1 MISIDLAIKAIQDG
15 KIVVYPTDT
24 VFGMGC
30 DAFNQNAVEKLFE
43 LKGKKEAG
51 LSIMLNNAEVVEEY
65 GEINETSK
73 RIVEEFL
80 PGPITLI
87 LKSKKKFAKGVE
99 RDGNIGIRVPA
110 NKTAL
115 ELAKDGPVITTSANE
130 HGSEIAKSLKEAKN
144 VFGDECHYLD
154 GEEPKGIESTI
165 IDLTKDVPE
174 IKRIGALYTPILEGI
189 IEF

>member
-1 MISIDLAIKAIQDG
+1 MITLNLARKAIRNG
-15 KIVVYPTDT
+15 EIVVYPTDT
-24 VFGMGC
+24 VFGIGC
-30 DAFNQNAVEKLFE
+30 DAFNQEAVEKLFD

-51 LSIMLNNAEVVEEY
+51 LSIMLNSAEIVKEY
-65 GEINETSK
+65 CEINETSR

-80 PGPITLI
+80 PGPVTLI
-87 LKSKKKFAKGVE
+87 LKSKKKLAEGVE
-99 RDGNIGIRVPA
+99 RDGNVAIRVPA

-115 ELAKDGPVITTSANE
+115 ELAKDGAVITTSANK
-130 HGSEIAKSLKEAKN
+130 HGSKIAKSLNEAKR
-144 VFGDECHYLD
+144 VFGSECNYLD

-189 IEF
+189 IDF

>member
-1 MISIDLAIKAIQDG
+1 MISVDLARKAIQNG
-15 KIVVYPTDT
+15 EIVVYPTDT
-24 VFGMGC
+24 VFGIGC
-30 DAFNQNAVEKLFE
+30 DARNQKAVEKLFS
-43 LKGKKEAG
+43 LKGKKETG
-51 LSIMLNNAEVVEEY
+51 LSIMLNSAKIVKEY

-73 RIVEEFL
+73 RIIEEFL

-87 LKSKKKFAKGVE
+87 LKSKKKLAEGVE
-99 RDGNIGIRVPA
+99 KGGNVAIRVPA

-115 ELAKDGPVITTSANE
+115 KLAKDGPVITTSANK
-130 HGSEIAKSLKEAKN
+130 HGCKIAESLNEAKK
-144 VFGDECHYLD
+144 VFGTECHYLD

>member
-1 MISIDLAIKAIQDG
+1 MIPIDLARKAIQNG
-15 KIVVYPTDT
+15 EIIVYPTDT
-24 VFGMGC
+24 VFGIGC
-30 DAFNQNAVEKLFE
+30 DAFNQEAVEKLFE
-43 LKGKKEAG
+43 LKGKKEEG
-51 LSIMLNNAEVVEEY
+51 LSIMLNNAEAVEEY
-65 GEINETSK
+65 GELNETSK
-73 RIVEEFL
+73 RIVDEFL
-80 PGPITLI
+80 PGPVTLI
-87 LKSKKKFAKGVE
+87 VKSKKKFAKGVE

-115 ELAKDGPVITTSANE
+115 ELAKDGPVITTSANK
-130 HGSEIAKSLKEAKN
+130 HGSDIAGSLDEAKK
-144 VFGDECHYLD
+144 VFGDECHYLS

>member
-1 MISIDLAIKAIQDG
+1 MITINLARKAIQNG
-15 KIVVYPTDT
+15 EIVVYPTDT

-30 DAFNQNAVEKLFE
+30 DAFNQDAVEKLFE

-73 RIVEEFL
+73 RIIEEFL

-87 LKSKKKFAKGVE
+87 LKSKKKLAEGVE
-99 RDGNIGIRVPA
+99 RDGNVAIRVPA

-115 ELAKDGPVITTSANE
+115 ELAKDGAVITTSANK
-130 HGSEIAKSLKEAKN
+130 HGSKIAKSLNEAN
-144 VFGDECHYLD
+144 RVFGSECHYLD

-174 IKRIGALYTPILEGI
+174 IKRICALYTPILEGI
-189 IEF
+189 IDF